1 MNQLEFDKMLEEIR
15 VNNAKSRALLA
26 QIRPQVD
33 NVCTQLERLA
43 RRPEPDEVEETKPET
58 QESVPF
64 LPGHIASDARKDAT
78 RAVLGHA
85 FVIGEN
91 LTLGYLAG
99 WAFIGIVGVWC
110 LISMPNGD
118 LTEEIGLGIV
128 YHSLWTTAIL
138 IVLGVLWFGRE
149 QPLRERVVLIFKLA
163 LQFALALAAIVALIR
178 IFNG

>member
-1 MNQLEFDKMLEEIR
+1 MDQLEFDKMLEEIR

-99 WAFIGIVGVWC
+99 WAFIGIVGVWTF
-110 LISMPNGD
+110 ISTYPNGEI
-118 LTEEIGLGIV
+118 TEESGWAIIT
-128 YHSLWTTAIL
+128 HSLWTTAIL
-138 IVLGVLWFGRE
+138 IVSGVLWFGRK
-149 QPLRERVVLIFKLA
+149 QPLRERVALIFMLI
-163 LQFALALAAIVALIR
+163 LQLSIALAAFCGLVMLLR
-178 IFNG
+178 